1 MVLEATEVLGEEDN
15 EKIMTVRIDNMI
27 DKIDR
32 VVNIKKRGRVMEI
45 IEKMMAVIEE
55 DNSIN
60 NRIEVSKLN
69 TMNLT

>member
-1 MVLEATEVLGEEDN
+1 
-15 EKIMTVRIDNMI
+15 MI

>member
-1 MVLEATEVLGEEDN
+1 MVLEATEVPGEEDN